1 MFHNGNVKL
10 LRVNN
15 LKMKKIFNME
25 KGREKFLD
33 QIVENLIFPISKDFY
48 FFGITDIYEKKYIL
62 RKYFKKIRHMDFRI
76 IIDSR
81 IRVMVSYFTQEHY
94 SYCTLYN
101 ECLYSNN
108 YSLYEYD
115 EYGNNTLY
123 IVNGEEQ
130 PLIT

>member
-1 MFHNGNVKL
+1 MD
-10 LRVNN
+10 
-15 LKMKKIFNME
+15 I
-25 KGREKFLD
+25 GRKRFLD
-33 QIVENLIFPISKDFY
+33 MVVENLTFPISRDFN
-48 FFGITDIYEKKYIL
+48 FFDITDIYEMKYIL
-62 RKYFKKIRHMDFRI
+62 RKYFKKIRHMDFRM

-81 IRVMVSYFTQEHY
+81 IRVMVSYFEQEHY

-115 EYGNNTLY
+115 KYGNNTLY